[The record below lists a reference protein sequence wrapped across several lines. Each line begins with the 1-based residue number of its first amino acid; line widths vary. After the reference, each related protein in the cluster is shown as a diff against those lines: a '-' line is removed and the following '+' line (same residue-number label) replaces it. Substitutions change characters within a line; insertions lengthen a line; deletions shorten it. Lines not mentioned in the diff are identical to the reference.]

1 VSSSRSG
8 KNVAISWRTDE
19 PSNSVVQLTGG
30 LSLTLTDGN
39 LVTSH
44 RVTFHGPKKTLYTYT
59 VSSTDAAGNT
69 STSGPYT
76 YQN

>member
-1 VSSSRSG
+1 
-8 KNVAISWRTDE
+8 
-19 PSNSVVQLTGG
+19 
-30 LSLTLTDGN
+30 LTLTDGN

-69 STSGPYT
+69 STFGPYN